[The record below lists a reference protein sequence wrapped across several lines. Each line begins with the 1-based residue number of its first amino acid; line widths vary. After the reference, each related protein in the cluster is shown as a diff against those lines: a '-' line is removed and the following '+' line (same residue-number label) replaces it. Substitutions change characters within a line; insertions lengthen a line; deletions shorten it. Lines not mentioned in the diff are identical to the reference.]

1 MVQVKEPFTFYT
13 PERQRGGERG
23 REEMDRLGEE
33 RWRTGRNTYYNRG
46 KERMRKRG
54 CR

>member
-23 REEMDRLGEE
+23 REERVRWTDWERRDGGQEE
-33 RWRTGRNTYYNRG
+33 IQTIIGG
-46 KERMRKRG
+46 KRE
-54 CR
+54 